1 MIRST
6 WLLVVLAVTA
16 CVTVNIYFP
25 AAAVQKA
32 ADEIVE
38 DTWGNEPK
46 PSSPSGQSEGVGG
59 RNWFDTYVS
68 LGLVSEAQAQEADIN
83 ISNPAIRSIKDRM
96 RQRSDLLK
104 PFLNSKNVGIDKDG
118 YLKVLSTE
126 GINLRE
132 RSQVNQLVAAENRD
146 REALYAEIAKAN
158 NLQSAAKRI
167 QDIFANTWR
176 DKAQSGWQIQQDN
189 GNWVTK

>member
-32 ADEIVE
+32 ADEIVD

-46 PSSPSGQSEGVGG
+46 PSPPSGQKEGVIG

-68 LGLVSEAQAQEADIN
+68 LGLVSEAHAQEADIN
-83 ISNPAIRSIKDRM
+83 ISNPAIRAIKDRM
-96 RQRSDLLK
+96 RQRSDQLK
-104 PFLNSKNVGIDKDG
+104 PFLSSKNVGIDKNG
-118 YLKVLSTE
+118 YLQVLSTE
-126 GINLRE
+126 GITLKE
-132 RSQVNQLVAAENRD
+132 RSQLSQLVAAENRD
-146 REALYAEIAKAN
+146 RKALYAEIAKAN
-158 NLQSAAKRI
+158 NLQDATNRI
-167 QDIFANTWR
+167 QNIFADTWR